1 VQIRRSARCLI
12 VGGFATVL
20 AFGHALAAFAASY
33 PGGNNTP
40 PPTVGGEHFH
50 RGSHL
55 GSTGT
60 DVLLFVVIALVAVLA
75 GIALRKVTRTRAA
88 HSGD

>member
-1 VQIRRSARCLI
+1 VHIRRSTRCLI
-12 VGGFATVL
+12 VGIMATIVVL
-20 AFGHALAAFAASY
+20 AHSLVAFAQSY

-40 PPTVGGEHFH
+40 PPTVGGEQFH
-50 RGSHL
+50 RGAHL

-60 DVLLFVVIALVAVLA
+60 DVLLWVVIALVAILA